1 MEVQH
6 FKLGSINMRAL
17 TSTIRMVFS
26 ILIALPLVLLF
37 TFLLIKFSMNSI
49 SFVGVA
55 GAFMNLILLVL
66 SIGYVA
72 LKIEEI

>member
-1 MEVQH
+1 
-6 FKLGSINMRAL
+6 MRAL